1 MLSRAQLAVA
11 ASVGFMVM
19 AAWLVFLKPDSA
31 ALLGNSQRTQ
41 PAAIEKKHISSRSAK
56 FPAANASKKAG
67 ILSAGSIGI
76 AAARQVV

>member
-11 ASVGFMVM
+11 ASVGFLVM

-41 PAAIEKKHISSRSAK
+41 PAAIEKSISDRSAG
-56 FPAANASKKAG
+56 FSATNASKKAG

-76 AAARQVV
+76 AAARQVI